1 MKPIIF
7 VSESLVTIGG
17 VVRVITNWSNYFIKN
32 GRDVENMSVKQ
43 GKPYFDL
50 DEKVKFTILDI
61 KFRYKLFK
69 LIDILPNTLKI
80 YKFLKQ
86 RQNTN
91 IVFNKSLYIESI
103 WILRKLGLFKKI
115 NFIYFSHGGS
125 SGFRTFYLSRKGTAH
140 RVKMIFNAFD
150 KVICL
155 YDDELNYPKQII
167 KEKLFF
173 IENPLSFKLS
183 NIKFEQ
189 KENIVLSL
197 GRVTKAK
204 GVDTLIY
211 AWDKIKDNVADWK
224 LQIVGEGEDKKEFIV
239 LVEKLNIKNIEFIDG
254 TTNIKPLYEK
264 SKIFIIPSILE
275 GFGMTII
282 EAMACKSCVISSK
295 TAGGNKLVNHK
306 NSGLL
311 FDIGDIEDL
320 SKQIID
326 LIEDKNKRK
335 YLSNNAFEYVKRY
348 EIENISKKWDRI
360 LV

>member
-32 GRDVENMSVKQ
+32 GRDVENISVKQ
-43 GKPYFDL
+43 GKPYFNL

-69 LIDILPNTLKI
+69 LIDILPNTFKI

-91 IVFNKSLYIESI
+91 IVFNKSLYIEPI
-103 WILRKLGLFKKI
+103 WILRKLGLFKNI
-115 NFIYFSHGGS
+115 NLIYMNHGGS
-125 SGFRTFYLSRKGTAH
+125 SDFRTFYLSRKGTAH

-155 YDDELNYPKQII
+155 YDDEVNYPKQII

-211 AWDKIKDNVADWK
+211 AWDKLKDSVNDWK
-224 LQIVGEGEDKKEFIV
+224 LQIVGEGEDKKS
-239 LVEKLNIKNIEFIDG
+239 L
-254 TTNIKPLYEK
+254 
-264 SKIFIIPSILE
+264 
-275 GFGMTII
+275 
-282 EAMACKSCVISSK
+282 
-295 TAGGNKLVNHK
+295 
-306 NSGLL
+306 
-311 FDIGDIEDL
+311 
-320 SKQIID
+320 
-326 LIEDKNKRK
+326 
-335 YLSNNAFEYVKRY
+335 
-348 EIENISKKWDRI
+348 
-360 LV
+360 